1 VKSKLVSRIV
11 TALIGIPAV
20 VWLVGWGGRQIF
32 SVVILVVTLV
42 CLWEYYRIAFA
53 TRLRERVVGIFAG
66 LLAGAGVL
74 AGWPS
79 AGLAGVTVL
88 LCCCHLFFGGTLD
101 ERFNRLCWTILG
113 TLYIGFLLPH
123 AALLYGLADG
133 PQWIFFVLLAVMA
146 GDTAAYIAGT
156 ALGKKKL
163 YPEISPGKTVEG
175 AIAST
180 AASLVVGVAAGGFL
194 LPSHAWPELS
204 GIAIVLSLL
213 GQVGDLFESWI
224 KRVFGVKDSSA
235 LIPGHGGL
243 LDRMDS
249 LIFPL
254 VFAAYY
260 VRFFHS

>member
-1 VKSKLVSRIV
+1 MKSKLVPRIV

-32 SVVILVVTLV
+32 SALIIVVTLA
-42 CLWEYYRIAFA
+42 CLWEYYRIAFS

-66 LLAGAGVL
+66 LLVGAGVL

-79 AGLAGVTVL
+79 TGLAGVTIL
-88 LCCCHLFFGGTLD
+88 LFTSHLFFGGKLD

-113 TLYIGFLLPH
+113 TVYIGYLIPH
-123 AALLYGLADG
+123 AALLYRLPDG
-133 PQWIFFVLLAVMA
+133 PQWIFFVLFVVMA
-146 GDTAAYIAGT
+146 GDTAAYLVGT
-156 ALGKKKL
+156 TMGRTKL
-163 YPEISPGKTVEG
+163 YPEISPEKTVEG
-175 AIAST
+175 AIGST
-180 AASLVVGVAAGGFL
+180 AASLIVGVFAGPFL
-194 LPSHAWPELS
+194 LPSHAWPELL
-204 GIAIVLSLL
+204 GISIVLSLL

-260 VRFFHS
+260 VRIFHS

>member
-1 VKSKLVSRIV
+1 MKSKLVPRII
-11 TALIGIPAV
+11 TALVGIPAL
-20 VWLVGWGGRQIF
+20 VWLVGWGGSRIF
-32 SVVILVVTLV
+32 SYLIFLVTLV
-42 CLWEYYRIAFA
+42 CLWEYCGIAFPG
-53 TRLRERVVGIFAG
+53 RRREQTVGIVAG
-66 LLAGAGVL
+66 LLVGVGVL
-74 AGWPS
+74 TAWPS

-88 LCCCHLFFGGTLD
+88 VFCSHLFFGGKLD

-113 TLYIGFLLPH
+113 TVYIGYLIPH
-123 AALLYGLADG
+123 AALLYGLPDG

-146 GDTAAYIAGT
+146 GDTAAYFVGT
-156 ALGKKKL
+156 TLGRKKL

-175 AIAST
+175 AIGST
-180 AASLVVGVAAGGFL
+180 AASLLVGVVAGGFL
-194 LPSHAWPELS
+194 LPSHAWPELL
-204 GIAIVLSLL
+204 GISIVLSLL

-260 VRFFHS
+260 VRIFHP